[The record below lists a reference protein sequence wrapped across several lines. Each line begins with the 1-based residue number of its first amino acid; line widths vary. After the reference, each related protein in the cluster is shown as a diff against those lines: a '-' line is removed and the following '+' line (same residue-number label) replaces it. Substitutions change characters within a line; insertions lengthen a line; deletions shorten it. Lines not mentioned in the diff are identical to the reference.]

1 MVESHLVE
9 TADAGH
15 WELADAMGATGLRAL
30 ARDAARGRQRNA
42 RDVLRSGKD
51 MLRRRE

>member
-1 MVESHLVE
+1 MVERHLVG
-9 TADAGH
+9 TADEGH
-15 WELADAMGATGLRAL
+15 WELAVAMGAPGLRAL
-30 ARDAARGRQRNA
+30 ARDAARGKQRNA